1 MLGASLYTTPKHFDS
16 FALTVWDENTGKVKK
31 NHPNSVRL
39 NNLILKK
46 LSEATDS
53 ALELETSKTSNEITA
68 PRAGTISLTAKE
80 GDIVSVDESIATI
93 S

>member
-1 MLGASLYTTPKHFDS
+1 MNVLLTTDFLGDEGEAE
-16 FALTVWDENTGKVKK
+16 LTEWLVEEGEEVTEGQ
-31 NHPNSVRL
+31 P
-39 NNLILKK
+39 I
-46 LSEATDS
+46 A
-53 ALELETSKTSNEITA
+53 ELETSKTSNEITA